1 MTKLHK
7 LNALSPSSRILR
19 KAKIVANRTEELKD
33 KYRKMS
39 NSDLS
44 NMTNVFLN
52 ELKSGKTLD
61 DIMPDAFAVAR
72 EAC

>member
-1 MTKLHK
+1 MTRLHR
-7 LNALSPSSRILR
+7 LNVFAPSTRILR
-19 KAKIVANRTEELKD
+19 KAKAVANRVEDLKA

-39 NSDLS
+39 NTDLS
-44 NMTNVFLN
+44 NMTNYFL
-52 ELKSGKTLD
+52 EEIKKGKTLD